1 MYRLVVFL
9 IAKELQER
17 NVNQKFPRK
26 RHKNHSLDLTSGF
39 ASGDRHHILHLVTG
53 HGADIDSL
61 DFYYYCYLGKFVKEV
76 PFGVSCRST
85 SRDGDYTDLILW
97 LLRKMTMRTMIT
109 STRKMSH
116 CCQYR
121 DAFEICK
128 AKRNALECDTF
139 TERTL

>member
-9 IAKELQER
+9 IATELTGEK
-17 NVNQKFPRK
+17 NVNNKKCPK
-26 RHKNHSLDLTSGF
+26 EKAHKEHSLDLPSGF
-39 ASGDRHHILHLVTG
+39 ASGDRHHIPRLVTG

-121 DAFEICK
+121 DAFEIYK
-128 AKRNALECDTF
+128 TKRNALKRDTF
-139 TERTL
+139 S